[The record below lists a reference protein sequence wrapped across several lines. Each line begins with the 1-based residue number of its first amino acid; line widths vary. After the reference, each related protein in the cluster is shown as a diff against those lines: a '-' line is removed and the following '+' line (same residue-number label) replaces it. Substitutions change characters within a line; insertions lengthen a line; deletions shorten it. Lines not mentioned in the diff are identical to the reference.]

1 MKQTSGCSFDITGI
15 SLVVGI
21 IFVVLKLCNIISWE
35 WVYVCIPFYVAGGFL
50 LLGIII
56 LIVFLIITWRWT
68 R

>member
-15 SLVVGI
+15 SIVVGI

-50 LLGIII
+50 LLGTIVLII
-56 LIVFLIITWRWT
+56 FLIITWRWT
-68 R
+68 H